1 MNIGIWAPL
10 GPFGTLGPY
19 LFVVFWT
26 PWALLGPLD
35 PIMSDFYET
44 LLFLE
49 RQEAFWKDQNDSEN
63 PEWFWC
69 ITRPVMDPLGP
80 FGTLGPFGPFGP
92 FGTLGPFGPFGP
104 FGTLGP

>member
-19 LFVVFWT
+19 LFSYFGP

-44 LLFLE
+44 LLFWGM
-49 RQEAFWKDQNDSEN
+49 QEAFWKGRKLSGKAGSFLEN
-63 PEWFWC
+63 PEWF
-69 ITRPVMDPLGP
+69 
-80 FGTLGPFGPFGP
+80 
-92 FGTLGPFGPFGP
+92 
-104 FGTLGP
+104 